1 MMKILSVKL
10 RNLRNEEHF
19 QFQTEFK
26 GLVEKSTPETLD
38 IVPAWAVYQP
48 LYENEAEALDVIRKS
63 SLTENIA
70 NADHYRDSVYSGL
83 RDTVKGAANHFNAA
97 KKEAAARVQVV
108 LDHYGNINIK
118 TYDEQTAAI
127 NDLIAELN
135 ATYTADVATLA
146 IGDWVTELQT
156 ANNSFETLMQ
166 ERYSQDAGKTQLK
179 MKEVRTAVDD
189 AYRTI
194 TERIDALVIVNG
206 KENYAGFIK
215 ELNQRVEKFN
225 KLLAQREG
233 RNAKK
238 EEEEVE
244 VD

>member
-1 MMKILSVKL
+1 MKILSVKL